1 MGEALNHGSLHRTA
15 KYFMDSGHAAT
26 HHVAMDLLQ
35 KFGLTIH
42 VGEEITHSLH
52 HQIALLTL
60 INVAR
65 RTFLAGIE
73 VAGLHDGMSLTALA
87 PARALKDAVLELGG
101 RTISRPK

>member
-1 MGEALNHGSLHRTA
+1 MGKPLDQHSLHRTA
-15 KYFMDSGHAAT
+15 KYFMDSGRAAT
-26 HHVAMDLLQ
+26 HDAAMDLLE

-65 RTFLAGIE
+65 RTLLAGIE
-73 VAGLHDGMSLTALA
+73 VVGLPDGISLTALA
-87 PARALKDAVLELGG
+87 PARTLKDAVHELGG
-101 RTISRPK
+101 R